1 MMCTKMEPCWAG
13 ATAGRWAHLAK
24 DASVFIPPVEP
35 LQSATELRKIEG
47 AAKLMFEGLLNFL
60 LRENICAVHNHALD
74 DGISSCLQ
82 DHPSVCLLHVICSHL
97 YGTGLHTGHSDVS
110 ELCVWSVVCCS

>member
-1 MMCTKMEPCWAG
+1 MCTKMEPCWAG
-13 ATAGRWAHLAK
+13 ATAGRSAHLAK

-47 AAKLMFEGLLNFL
+47 AAKLMFEGLLNLL
-60 LRENICAVHNHALD
+60 LREDIGAVHNHALD

-82 DHPSVCLLHVICSHL
+82 ESAKCLYIASNMQSRV
-97 YGTGLHTGHSDVS
+97 GTGLHTGHSDVS
-110 ELCVWSVVCCS
+110 ELCVWSVVCYS